1 MKKRSFGKLQLNRE
15 TLRSLSTGDLEKVV
29 GGAPCTHADT
39 GCGDSINY
47 STCAQCLDTATCNL
61 DCSGDPAL
69 CSVGWCTTYQYCHS
83 GGPGESVCEP
93 GC

>member
-15 TLRSLSTGDLEKVV
+15 TLRNLSTGDLERVV

-47 STCAQCLDTATCNL
+47 SDCAQCLETATCL
-61 DCSGDPAL
+61 DCSGAPGI
-69 CSVGWCTTYQYCHS
+69 CSVGWCSGQPGCVS